1 MTDTS
6 RYGSAAAQTAAAEIR
21 RRIGSAT
28 PVAGIVLGSGLGGLA
43 SRIEGAVA
51 IPFADVPGFPTATVV
66 GHAGKLIAGTLA
78 GRPVVALAGRFHMYE
93 GHDAALAGF
102 PVRVF
107 HALGVRALFVSNAAG
122 GIRRTFRAGD
132 LMLIRDH
139 LNLMFRN
146 PLIGEVEPG
155 DERFPDMSAPYDE
168 AFARQLRGHA
178 TALGIPLQEGVYGG
192 LLGPTYETPAEVRML
207 ATLGADAV
215 GMSTVPEVIV
225 ARALGMRVAG
235 ISCIT
240 NLASGISPHPLSH
253 AEVIETTTLVAE
265 RFEGLVERWIGGLGE
280 R

>member
-1 MTDTS
+1 VTAPS
-6 RYGSAAAQTAAAEIR
+6 PYGAVAASVAADAIR
-21 RRIGSAT
+21 RRIGTTA

-43 SRIEGAVA
+43 GRIADPIAV
-51 IPFADVPGFPTATVV
+51 PFADVPGFPQATVV
-66 GHAGKLIAGTLA
+66 GHAGKLIGGTLA

-102 PVRVF
+102 PVRAL
-107 HALGVRALFVSNAAG
+107 HALGARTLFVSNAAG

-146 PLIGEVEPG
+146 PLIGAAERG

-168 AFARQLRGHA
+168 ALAQQLRDHA
-178 TALGIPLQEGVYGG
+178 ATLGIPLQEGVYGG

-235 ISCIT
+235 ISCVT

-253 AEVIETTTLVAE
+253 AEVLETTTMVAS
-265 RFEGLVERWIGGLGE
+265 RFEALVERWVGGLDG